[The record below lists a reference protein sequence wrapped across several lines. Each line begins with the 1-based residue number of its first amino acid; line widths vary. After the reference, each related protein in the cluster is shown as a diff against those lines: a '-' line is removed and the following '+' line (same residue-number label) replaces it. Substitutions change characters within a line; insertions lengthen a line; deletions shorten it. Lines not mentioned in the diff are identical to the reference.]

1 MIIVKLLVADIKQ
14 GNAVANSILKN
25 KFTLNV
31 FGSSF
36 DSFHVTSSNTM
47 EQTAVYVIQ
56 FVTKSLLFNEI
67 EESLKNMDYQIMIS
81 LVTLIALEVILGI
94 DNVIFI
100 SILAGKLPANQ
111 QKKARLYGLILAM
124 ILRLALLA
132 VISLIMKLENDL
144 FRVFNQGFSVKDLIL
159 VLGGL
164 FLLYKSAT
172 EIFHKMEGEQGNQS
186 KKFKAVTF
194 TQVIIQILLMDL
206 VFSVDSI
213 ITAIGMVKEVWI
225 MYVAIVVTV
234 LIMLIAAEPISNFV
248 NKHPAFKMLAL
259 SFLLLIGFSLIS
271 EGFGVEIPKGY
282 IYFSMAFSMLVSIFQ
297 VRMNKNSKPVV
308 THEHYKE
315 GEDKLPK
322 NVL

>member
-1 MIIVKLLVADIKQ
+1 
-14 GNAVANSILKN
+14 
-25 KFTLNV
+25 
-31 FGSSF
+31 
-36 DSFHVTSSNTM
+36 
-47 EQTAVYVIQ
+47 
-56 FVTKSLLFNEI
+56 
-67 EESLKNMDYQIMIS
+67 MDYQMLIS

-100 SILAGKLPANQ
+100 SILASKLPANQ

-124 ILRLALLA
+124 VLRLALLA
-132 VISLIMKLENDL
+132 IISLIMKLDNDL
-144 FRVFNQGFSVKDLIL
+144 FRILNQGISVKDLIL
-159 VLGGL
+159 ILGGL

-172 EIFHKMEGEQGNQS
+172 EIYHKMEGEQGNQS
-186 KKFKAVTF
+186 KNIKAVTF
-194 TQVIIQILLMDL
+194 TQVIIQILIMDL

-225 MYVAIVVTV
+225 MYVAIIVTV
-234 LIMLIAAEPISNFV
+234 LIMLVAAEPISNFV

-259 SFLLLIGFSLIS
+259 SFLLLIGFALIS

-297 VRMNKNSKPVV
+297 VRMNNNSKTVV

>member
-1 MIIVKLLVADIKQ
+1 
-14 GNAVANSILKN
+14 
-25 KFTLNV
+25 
-31 FGSSF
+31 
-36 DSFHVTSSNTM
+36 
-47 EQTAVYVIQ
+47 
-56 FVTKSLLFNEI
+56 
-67 EESLKNMDYQIMIS
+67 MDYQIIIS

-100 SILAGKLPANQ
+100 SILANKLPANQ

-124 ILRLALLA
+124 ALRLALLA
-132 VISLIMKLENDL
+132 LISFIMKLDNDL
-144 FRVFNQGFSVKDLIL
+144 FRLLNQGISAKDLIL
-159 VLGGL
+159 ILGGL

-172 EIFHKMEGEQGNQS
+172 EIYHKMEGEQGNQS
-186 KKFKAVTF
+186 KKIKAVTF
-194 TQVIIQILLMDL
+194 MQVIIQILIMDL

-225 MYVAIVVTV
+225 MYVAIIVTV
-234 LIMLIAAEPISNFV
+234 LIMLVAAEPISNFV

-259 SFLLLIGFSLIS
+259 SFLLLIGFALIS
-271 EGFGVEIPKGY
+271 EGFGIEIPKGY

-297 VRMNKNSKPVV
+297 VRMNRNIKPVV

-322 NVL
+322 NVF

>member
-1 MIIVKLLVADIKQ
+1 
-14 GNAVANSILKN
+14 
-25 KFTLNV
+25 
-31 FGSSF
+31 
-36 DSFHVTSSNTM
+36 
-47 EQTAVYVIQ
+47 
-56 FVTKSLLFNEI
+56 
-67 EESLKNMDYQIMIS
+67 MDYQIMIS

-194 TQVIIQILLMDL
+194 TQVIIQILIMDL

-234 LIMLIAAEPISNFV
+234 LIMLVAAEPISNFV

>member
-1 MIIVKLLVADIKQ
+1 
-14 GNAVANSILKN
+14 
-25 KFTLNV
+25 
-31 FGSSF
+31 
-36 DSFHVTSSNTM
+36 
-47 EQTAVYVIQ
+47 
-56 FVTKSLLFNEI
+56 
-67 EESLKNMDYQIMIS
+67 MDYQIIIS

-100 SILAGKLPANQ
+100 SILANKLPANQ

-124 ILRLALLA
+124 ALRLALLA
-132 VISLIMKLENDL
+132 VISFIMKLDNDL
-144 FRVFNQGFSVKDLIL
+144 FRLLNQGISAKDLIL
-159 VLGGL
+159 ILGGL

-172 EIFHKMEGEQGNQS
+172 EIYHKMEGEQGNRS
-186 KKFKAVTF
+186 KKIKAVTF
-194 TQVIIQILLMDL
+194 MQVIIQILIMDL

-225 MYVAIVVTV
+225 MYVAIIVTV
-234 LIMLIAAEPISNFV
+234 LIMLVAAEPISNFV

-259 SFLLLIGFSLIS
+259 SFLLLIGFALIS
-271 EGFGVEIPKGY
+271 EGFGIEIPKGY

-297 VRMNKNSKPVV
+297 VRMNRNYKPVI

-322 NVL
+322 NVF